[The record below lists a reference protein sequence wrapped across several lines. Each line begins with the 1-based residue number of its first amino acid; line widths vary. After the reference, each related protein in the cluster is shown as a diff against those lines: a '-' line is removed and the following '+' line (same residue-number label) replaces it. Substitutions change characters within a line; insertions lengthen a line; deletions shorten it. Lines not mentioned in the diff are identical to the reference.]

1 MNWNALPGIAC
12 ILSFFFP
19 VGVIIYNR
27 FYTQRSLAALLIYY
41 VMATLENLMSQGL
54 FPVSENFSNLFG
66 ILTHYFEIPLL
77 LTALLFFCP
86 NKQKKKIITALTL
99 SFIVYEFAVTCI
111 HGFTHEA
118 IVYIKGP
125 GLCLI
130 LVYTFFLFVWQVKFS
145 IMHGKNQGRTFMLAS
160 LLFAYACYAL
170 IYYFNYIQKTPYKD
184 DTRLLYYIS
193 FFIASNLMGI
203 GLHLMRKRIKEL
215 QSLKVTRKELA
226 LFFGHA

>member
-12 ILSFFFP
+12 IISFFFP

-41 VMATLENLMSQGL
+41 VMATLNNLLSLGL
-54 FPVSENFSNLFG
+54 IPVSENFNNLFG
-66 ILTHYFEIPLL
+66 ILTHYLEIPLL

-86 NKQKKKIITALTL
+86 NKQKKQIIRALTL
-99 SFIVYEFAVTCI
+99 SFIAYEFAVTFI

-118 IVYIKGP
+118 IVYIIGP

-160 LLFAYACYAL
+160 ILFAYACYAL
-170 IYYFNYIQKTPYKD
+170 IYYFNYIQKTPYKE
-184 DTRLLYYIS
+184 DTRLLYFIS

-203 GLHLMRKRIKEL
+203 GLYLMRKRIKEL